1 MSLPSLFVLA
11 DQYRQLTT
19 LDDPDLPEEVIRDT
33 LEALSG
39 DLQDKAVNVAK
50 FMRNLEVFADDI
62 DEAAK
67 AMKERAERVRK
78 RSDQLRAYLLS
89 NMQACEISKIE
100 CPYFTLTVKKNPPAV
115 TVFDEAEVPEVFKAY
130 PPPEPPPEQRID
142 KKAVAAALKAGWSV
156 PGCRLDQGVRLEV
169 KA

>member
-67 AMKERAERVRK
+67 AMKERAARVRK

-100 CPYFTLTVKKNPPAV
+100 CPYFTLTVRKNPPAV
-115 TVFDEAEVPEVFKAY
+115 AVFDQAQVPARFMVQK
-130 PPPEPPPEQRID
+130 PPPPPSLD
-142 KKAVAAALKAGWSV
+142 KKAVADALKGGEDV
-156 PGCRLDQGVRLEV
+156 PGCRLESGFRLEV